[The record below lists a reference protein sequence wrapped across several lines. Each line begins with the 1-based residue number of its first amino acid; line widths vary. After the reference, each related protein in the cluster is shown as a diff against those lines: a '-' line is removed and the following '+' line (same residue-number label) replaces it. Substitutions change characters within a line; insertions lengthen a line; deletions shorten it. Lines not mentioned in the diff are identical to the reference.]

1 MRTTMKNLKEK
12 NLSEWKNSRSL
23 LCGNGRSM
31 KKRTMRSVAAG
42 VKYALQAEAL
52 EDNTEGSGRNE
63 QQIFPKAP

>member
-1 MRTTMKNLKEK
+1 MKTLKVR
-12 NLSEWKNSRSL
+12 NLSEWKKSRSL

-31 KKRTMRSVAAG
+31 KKRTMRSFAVG

-63 QQIFPKAP
+63 QQIFPEAL